1 MSEAP
6 SLHGE
11 EEVLD
16 DWAELARNA
25 LAVAEERVT
34 LDESRTRATTL
45 NVLTRPASVIEFRA
59 ARPLTMGPM
68 VRSTPTSSSE
78 SGTVSSARHG
88 RGYSVPHVN
97 SMAGHVVVLPSNGLD
112 NSYQP
117 SVPVAP
123 SSSGL
128 NNLSVPINRS
138 DNGRPASDNNV
149 SSGIAVIP
157 PPRPLPFPPTINNT
171 LPRTA
176 TQLVDANGNLHSP
189 QITTVP
195 YNAVGNALHPTV
207 VHPPSIANSLTSV
220 APTETPPNDAIPKR
234 WRGGE
239 IIGRTQ
245 PHLVYLQP
253 GGSGSDAAA
262 SKEPVAGP
270 SGSSSGKQPGGS
282 HSDAAASKEPVAGP
296 SGSSSGKHPTEPWRH
311 WTDSETNPPIGQDD
325 GSRVLPPQPV
335 RSDDP
340 RARYSAPPSR
350 STGPRPSARGR
361 SRNSAP
367 PPSRSS
373 GARIQANSTTDD
385 NSPSVRYSAPPP
397 RSVPHS
403 SPRRTRSTRR
413 NPRPTVPTFRGEAA
427 LLEPLPQLR
436 YPRLSRGLVK
446 VVRAS
451 FPPLPPTPSVDTF
464 RDAFQRLIAKYGTLI
479 PHRPKSRMEALNL
492 IFAAATDMP
501 EEEGVAVAAMVMEAF
516 GAIKAEQRLSVGS
529 LSSTSSDNRR
539 LSSERESLEFTNE
552 RQGESNDESARFEE
566 PTTDPYT
573 LLLEEFSHLLPPGAS
588 GSRDEVLEALLG
600 AAVELPD
607 GQREPAVQAIMEV
620 YDAVTYSVGGANAQG
635 KADPYDLLVL
645 QYGHLVPES
654 SRGNRVETLDALLLA
669 ATELSDGEGAIVAQ
683 LVLEAHDAGP
693 SGTQRG
699 SSDQRS
705 SVDTRGSTRNG
716 SLAEDPFQRLM
727 AEYGHLLPH
736 RPDTRMATLDLMFVA
751 ASALPEAEGELVAVL
766 ISEAWEALNAALP
779 VLDQD
784 AAEAVEVAAA
794 ADESQEE
801 AGRESDGEDGDDE
814 GEDDPPSRWSND
826 SSERGPCPCCGPC
839 GSVCEYEAVIGPQ
852 PLPRAIKR
860 RSFRRQR
867 CEGAPSPQVQP
878 EAGPSRP
885 RRRTGIRAA
894 SRDLRFWDR
903 GKGKFKP
910 GPSGSEGIDMLY
922 ALLERE
928 AVKAEALG
936 DAKGKGKAREVPR
949 VSFADSRR
957 QPEEEEEQREED
969 LLRLRRMSLS
979 SGSWD
984 EAELAASGLTELE
997 PEPEVHERRR
1007 WFKRRQ

>member
-1 MSEAP
+1 
-6 SLHGE
+6 
-11 EEVLD
+11 
-16 DWAELARNA
+16 
-25 LAVAEERVT
+25 
-34 LDESRTRATTL
+34 
-45 NVLTRPASVIEFRA
+45 
-59 ARPLTMGPM
+59 MGPM
-68 VRSTPTSSSE
+68 VRSTPTSGSE
-78 SGTVSSARHG
+78 SRTVSSARHG

-112 NSYQP
+112 NSYQR
-117 SVPVAP
+117 SVPIAP

-138 DNGRPASDNNV
+138 DNGHPASDINV
-149 SSGIAVIP
+149 SSVIAVTP
-157 PPRPLPFPPTINNT
+157 RRRPLPCPPTINNT

-176 TQLVDANGNLHSP
+176 TQLVDANGSPLLP

-195 YNAVGNALHPTV
+195 HSAVDNALHPTV
-207 VHPPSIANSLTSV
+207 VRPAFIANSLTSV
-220 APTETPPNDAIPKR
+220 APIETTGNGTIPNR

-239 IIGRTQ
+239 IVGRAH

-253 GGSGSDAAA
+253 GGSGSEAAASNEPVAGPSTSSSRTQPGGSDTDAAP

-270 SGSSSGKQPGGS
+270 SASSSRKQ
-282 HSDAAASKEPVAGP
+282 
-296 SGSSSGKHPTEPWRH
+296 PTEPRRH
-311 WTDSETNPPIGQDD
+311 WMDRETNPPSARDD
-325 GSRVLPPQPV
+325 GSRVVPPKP
-335 RSDDP
+335 
-340 RARYSAPPSR
+340 
-350 STGPRPSARGR
+350 
-361 SRNSAP
+361 
-367 PPSRSS
+367 
-373 GARIQANSTTDD
+373 
-385 NSPSVRYSAPPP
+385 
-397 RSVPHS
+397 
-403 SPRRTRSTRR
+403 
-413 NPRPTVPTFRGEAA
+413 
-427 LLEPLPQLR
+427 
-436 YPRLSRGLVK
+436 LSRGLVK

-451 FPPLPPTPSVDTF
+451 FPPLPPTPSADTL

-479 PHRPKSRMEALNL
+479 PHRPKTRMEALNL

-529 LSSTSSDNRR
+529 RASTSSGDRR
-539 LSSERESLEFTNE
+539 ESSERESLELKNE
-552 RQGESNDESARFEE
+552 RQGERKDESVRAEE
-566 PTTDPYT
+566 PTADPYT
-573 LLLEEFSHLLPPGAS
+573 LLLEEFSHLLPSGAS

-607 GQREPAVQAIMEV
+607 GQREPAVQAVMEV
-620 YDAVTYSVGGANAQG
+620 YDAVTHSASAVGGANTQG
-635 KADPYDLLVL
+635 TADPYDLLIL
-645 QYGHLVPES
+645 QYGHLIPES
-654 SRGNRVETLDALLLA
+654 SRGYRVETLDALLLA
-669 ATELSDGEGAIVAQ
+669 ATELSDGEGALVAQ

-693 SGTQRG
+693 RGTQRG
-699 SSDQRS
+699 SIDQRS
-705 SVDTRGSTRNG
+705 SVDTRRSTRNG

-814 GEDDPPSRWSND
+814 GEDDPPSRWSDD
-826 SSERGPCPCCGPC
+826 SSERGPCLCCGPC
-839 GSVCEYEAVIGPQ
+839 GSVCEYEAAIGPQ

-860 RSFRRQR
+860 RSFRHQR
-867 CEGAPSPQVQP
+867 REGAPSPQAQP

-885 RRRTGIRAA
+885 QRRTGLRAA

-928 AVKAEALG
+928 AIKAEALA
-936 DAKGKGKAREVPR
+936 DPKGKGKAREVPR

-957 QPEEEEEQREED
+957 RPEEVEEQREED
-969 LLRLRRMSLS
+969 LLKLRRTSLS

-984 EAELAASGLTELE
+984 EAELAARGLTELELE